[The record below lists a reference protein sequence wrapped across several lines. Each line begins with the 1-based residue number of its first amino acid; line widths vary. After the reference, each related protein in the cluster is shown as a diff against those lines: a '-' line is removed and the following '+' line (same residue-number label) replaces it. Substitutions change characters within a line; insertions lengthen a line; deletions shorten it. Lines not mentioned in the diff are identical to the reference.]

1 MLRGAPGPE
10 GHGLDT
16 GTPTWVGQHQT
27 ECHLGCL
34 ETTVSQVDQVGL
46 IWPQVASL
54 YSSGGRDPT
63 AVPECQILYWV
74 PGEGTWTP
82 VQNHDP
88 EPTNEGLASSLVLPE
103 EEATPFTK
111 SKKAVK
117 VEAVLEEVESVTAG

>member
-1 MLRGAPGPE
+1 
-10 GHGLDT
+10 
-16 GTPTWVGQHQT
+16 
-27 ECHLGCL
+27 
-34 ETTVSQVDQVGL
+34 
-46 IWPQVASL
+46 
-54 YSSGGRDPT
+54 
-63 AVPECQILYWV
+63 
-74 PGEGTWTP
+74 